1 MFEKSRNCAR
11 KLQFSILFEIIFEMN
26 NSRHS
31 YENILQILTMGNTA
45 ARQRLKFKDF
55 AYIAKNT
62 NFASRGVSRED
73 QRR

>member
-1 MFEKSRNCAR
+1 
-11 KLQFSILFEIIFEMN
+11 MN

-62 NFASRGVSRED
+62 NFASRGVSREY